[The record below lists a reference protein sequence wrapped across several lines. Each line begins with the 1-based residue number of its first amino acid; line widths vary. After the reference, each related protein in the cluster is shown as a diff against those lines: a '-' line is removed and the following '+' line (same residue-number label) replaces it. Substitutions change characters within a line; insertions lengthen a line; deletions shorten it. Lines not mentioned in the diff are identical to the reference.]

1 MAHLDETVLSWFTA
15 MVGKWSVLDRIL
27 ILFANDYFPVVA
39 ISLVLLYLW
48 FMGKNPVERENNQ
61 RALINAAV
69 SIGSACGF
77 VLAFSHLNW
86 HGHPFEEAPELID
99 NVNRIFY
106 PIHDPAFPSNTSAVT
121 FAAAASVW
129 QRNRQ
134 VGLLI
139 LVPAILM
146 PVAKLAAAVYYPSDV
161 LAGALLGIATAYFI
175 SNLVMPCF
183 EPFVSRVF
191 IVLRRL
197 CLA

>member
-15 MVGKWSVLDRIL
+15 MVGKWSVLDRAL

-129 QRNRQ
+129 HW
-134 VGLLI
+134 
-139 LVPAILM
+139 
-146 PVAKLAAAVYYPSDV
+146 
-161 LAGALLGIATAYFI
+161 
-175 SNLVMPCF
+175 
-183 EPFVSRVF
+183 
-191 IVLRRL
+191 
-197 CLA
+197 